1 MQHQHISAG
10 SFHVGSAQPL
20 LLEAYLGTCVGV
32 ALFDPEAR
40 VGGLAHFLLP
50 EPVSASAAWQP
61 EKYAASGMPV
71 FLEALYKAGAQP
83 ASLRATLAGGALV
96 GPVDDTDLNLDIG
109 GRTAETAERILRAEG
124 IRIDRAETGGFFS
137 CCLSMD
143 LQDGACRIEPSGV
156 DAMTTDRPAL
166 LPSAGEL
173 ERAFDRLQPVP
184 QAALKIMRLVDQE
197 EYDTRALSAEVRR
210 DQVLS
215 ARTLHLANSVMF
227 ATRSRIESIDHA
239 LMFLGINLF
248 MKFVVTAA
256 VEAFYAQSESGY
268 SLVRGGLYHHAT
280 GTGLVA
286 EHLAR
291 LTDLVKPGQAY
302 TAGLLHDIGKV
313 VLDQFVAGAAP
324 LFYRRLIEEK
334 TGDFTRAEQAVFG
347 TTHPETGHRLAQRW
361 TFPDSLAESIRC
373 HHCPENARTHAELS
387 HVVFLANLI
396 MSRFHSG
403 LEIEGQEAGALAPR
417 LRALG
422 LSPERLPAIIDAI
435 PLAVFEPSPAAALTA
450 GADSG
455 QEGKDHR

>member
-10 SFHVGSAQPL
+10 SFHVGSAQSII
-20 LLEAYLGTCVGV
+20 LEAYLGTCVGV
-32 ALFDPEAR
+32 ALFDPDAR

-50 EPVSASAAWQP
+50 EPVSVNADWQP

-71 FLEALYKAGAQP
+71 FLEALYKAGARP
-83 ASLRATLAGGALV
+83 GSLRATLAGGALV
-96 GPVDDTDLNLDIG
+96 GPVDDMDLNLDIG
-109 GRTAETAERILRAEG
+109 GRTAEAAERILRAEG
-124 IRIDRAETGGFFS
+124 IHIDRIETGGFFS
-137 CCLSMD
+137 CCIQMD

-156 DAMTTDRPAL
+156 AGMNAARPAL
-166 LPSAGEL
+166 LPAEGDI

-184 QAALKIMRLVDQE
+184 QAALKIMRLIDQE
-197 EYDTRALSAEVRR
+197 EYDTRLLASEVRH

-215 ARTLHLANSVMF
+215 ARTLQLANSVMF
-227 ATRSRIESIDHA
+227 ATRNRIESIDHA
-239 LMFLGINLF
+239 LMFLGVNLF

-256 VEAFYAQSESGY
+256 VEAFYSQSESGY

-286 EHLAR
+286 ERLAR

-334 TGDFTRAEQAVFG
+334 TSDFTRAEQAVFG
-347 TTHPETGHRLAQRW
+347 TTHTEVGHRLAQRW
-361 TFPDSLAESIRC
+361 SFPDSLAAAIRW
-373 HHCPENARTHAELS
+373 HHCPERSQTHAELS
-387 HVVFLANLI
+387 HIVFLANLI

-403 LEIEGQEAGALAPR
+403 LEIEAQDSGSLAAR
-417 LRALG
+417 LQAVG
-422 LSPERLPAIIDAI
+422 LSLERLPAVVDSI
-435 PLAVFEPSPAAALTA
+435 PLAVFEPTPAAALT
-450 GADSG
+450 
-455 QEGKDHR
+455 Q